1 MFATF
6 CFFSSFQVAD
16 LTAESGKINLL
27 EKMVADLTIE
37 LSMMSSSSS
46 SSSNM
51 MNDVHGRRLDH
62 NSSLGSIYE
71 FPQMGGGPI
80 YSAGS
85 HPYITTFAPGQR
97 PILPGSGDK
106 GRPTYYTNAVNPT
119 QGQTSVG
126 NQSTTSHRI
135 CFYHVILGVCMLFNV
150 FDLPIIILD
159 Q

>member
-80 YSAGS
+80 
-85 HPYITTFAPGQR
+85 
-97 PILPGSGDK
+97 
-106 GRPTYYTNAVNPT
+106 
-119 QGQTSVG
+119 
-126 NQSTTSHRI
+126 
-135 CFYHVILGVCMLFNV
+135 
-150 FDLPIIILD
+150 
-159 Q
+159 